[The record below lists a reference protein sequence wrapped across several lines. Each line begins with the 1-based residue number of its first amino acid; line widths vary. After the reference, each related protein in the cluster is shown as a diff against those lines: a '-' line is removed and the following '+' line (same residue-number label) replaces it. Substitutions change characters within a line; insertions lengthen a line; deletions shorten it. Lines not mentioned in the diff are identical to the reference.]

1 MGVQITCVKFNTV
14 PAKRLGKLPLVTG
27 SRIIQGA
34 AENAAAQYIAVN
46 MTVMDIR
53 GL

>member
-14 PAKRLGKLPLVTG
+14 PAKRLGKLSWVTG
-27 SRIIQGA
+27 THIQGA
-34 AENAAAQYIAVN
+34 ADNSAAQYIAVN